1 MTPLIGIVTVLY
13 NSEAVLP
20 DFFASLNDQSYQP
33 IVLYVVDNHSPDCAL
48 AVSSRLAETS
58 RFRTVVIANSE
69 NYGVAKGNNIG
80 IQRALGDGC
89 DLVLLSNNDVTLE
102 KDTIE
107 KLLDGLIA
115 HQADLAAPKIY
126 YAGTK
131 QFWCAGGSFHK
142 RSGLNLHRGLHQPDT
157 GQYQRDELMT
167 FAPTCFLLIR
177 RDVFEKVGLMDE
189 RYFVYW
195 DDTDFVYR
203 AVMKQHQTLWYIP
216 ASVVHHKEGT
226 STGVLSD
233 FSIRFQYRNLVYFA
247 LKNYS
252 RPYAE
257 YVIVYNI
264 ALHIVRNL
272 FRWPMAKWML

>member
-1 MTPLIGIVTVLY
+1 
-13 NSEAVLP
+13 
-20 DFFASLNDQSYQP
+20 
-33 IVLYVVDNHSPDCAL
+33 
-48 AVSSRLAETS
+48 
-58 RFRTVVIANSE
+58 
-69 NYGVAKGNNIG
+69 
-80 IQRALGDGC
+80 
-89 DLVLLSNNDVTLE
+89 
-102 KDTIE
+102 
-107 KLLDGLIA
+107 
-115 HQADLAAPKIY
+115 
-126 YAGTK
+126 
-131 QFWCAGGSFHK
+131 
-142 RSGLNLHRGLHQPDT
+142 
-157 GQYQRDELMT
+157 MT

-203 AVMKQHQTLWYIP
+203 AVMKQHHTLWYIP

-257 YVIVYNI
+257 YVIVYNMM
-264 ALHIVRNL
+264 LHIVHNL
-272 FRWPMAKWML
+272 FRWPMAKWKLGMKSFMEGFNYYRHASL